1 MTNFMLNDDFR
12 AARDFLVDVCEVNEE
27 VIACMCAIHGYT
39 IETLDDV
46 CYWKFGMTCEQM
58 KEELA
63 EEGC

>member
-12 AARDFLVDVCEVNEE
+12 AARDFLLDVCEVNEE
-27 VIACMCAIHGYT
+27 VISCMCSIHGYT

-58 KEELA
+58 LEELK
-63 EEGC
+63 ESIK

>member
-12 AARDFLVDVCEVNEE
+12 AARDFLLDVCEVNEE
-27 VIACMCAIHGYT
+27 VIACMCAINGYT

-58 KEELA
+58 RQELSEEF
-63 EEGC
+63 C

>member
-12 AARDFLVDVCEVNEE
+12 AVRDFLIDVCEVNEE

-58 KEELA
+58 MKEMKGEY
-63 EEGC
+63 